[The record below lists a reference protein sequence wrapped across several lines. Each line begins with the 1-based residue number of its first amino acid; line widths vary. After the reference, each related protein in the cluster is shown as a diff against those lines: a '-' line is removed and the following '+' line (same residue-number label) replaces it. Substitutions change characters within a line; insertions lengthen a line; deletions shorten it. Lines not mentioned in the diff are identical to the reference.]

1 MLICEGTL
9 RVTLEG
15 QRVGQVNGLSLLD
28 PGELRFGWPGR
39 ATAAAGI
46 GQEGVIGIERE
57 AELSGDIHDKG
68 C

>member
-15 QRVGQVNGLSLLD
+15 QRV
-28 PGELRFGWPGR
+28 
-39 ATAAAGI
+39 